1 MVGADQST
9 AKHIGDGFMQTFL
22 RPRKNFLR
30 MPISLA
36 TIPQRPLPAR
46 SAGCF
51 RQLQPEGL
59 CTSHHLGIRKRQ
71 ITGSAQAASSL
82 RPVPA
87 ANLKACSWL
96 ALRASVLRRA
106 VSQWARPRRTVIA
119 SRSSAG
125 RELQCPLSYRAATR
139 LAKLP
144 SRRQYWSRFG
154 LGLPLTAALQAWPNR
169 PLNRNANGGLLL
181 RASAASSAPFGVR
194 LASR

>member
-1 MVGADQST
+1 MPSAELYV
-9 AKHIGDGFMQTFL
+9 
-22 RPRKNFLR
+22 RPRKHFLR
-30 MPISLA
+30 MAASLA
-36 TIPQRPLPAR
+36 GIPHRPLSAR
-46 SAGCF
+46 SGVCS

-59 CTSHHLGIRKRQ
+59 CTVHQRGIRSRQ
-71 ITGSAQAASSL
+71 ITGSAQAASSR

-106 VSQWARPRRTVIA
+106 LSQWARPRRTVIA